1 MIFKDSSLLLQCPKC
16 TTINYLDPFTFWN
29 FKGKIKCAGCDAI
42 WEYALENGHRK
53 GPPVEGKPPHDKL
66 PGFAQTTDWKPIT
79 TPGKVAPA
87 PQAREDFRGKPAPDH
102 KEHPR
107 ESRPRQAAF
116 DRGAGREHSEDVLHR
131 HLIA

>member
-79 TPGKVAPA
+79 T
-87 PQAREDFRGKPAPDH
+87 QAREDFQGKPIPITKSIRGKAVSGKPLSTEELVGSIP
-102 KEHPR
+102 KM
-107 ESRPRQAAF
+107 F
-116 DRGAGREHSEDVLHR
+116 YTG
-131 HLIA
+131 I